1 MTNLNTLLT
10 KLSDI
15 KFKTVE
21 EMHKEYKKKVDS
33 TFDLLEFKPHPM
45 GLGVRATYP
54 IGNQDNKTFEISVV
68 GGDAF
73 YGDGKKTF
81 EVGICLG
88 RSVVVAGWKTK
99 EEVAEIIDLLKDFT
113 Y

>member
-1 MTNLNTLLT
+1 MTNINTLLT

-21 EMHKEYKKKVDS
+21 EMHEEYKKKVDS
-33 TFDLLEFKPHPM
+33 TFDLLKFKTHPM
-45 GLGVRATYP
+45 GHGVRATYP
-54 IGNQDNKTFEISVV
+54 IGDQEGKRFEISVV

-73 YGDGKKTF
+73 YGDGEKTF

-88 RSVVVAGWKTK
+88 RSVAVAGWKTK

>member
-21 EMHKEYKKKVDS
+21 EMHEEYKKGVDN
-33 TFDLLEFKPHPM
+33 TFDLLKFKPHPT
-45 GLGVRATYP
+45 GIGVRATYL
-54 IGNQDNKTFEISVV
+54 IGNDEDKGLLISVV

-73 YGDGKKTF
+73 YGDGEKTF

-88 RSVVVAGWKTK
+88 GSVAVAGWKTK
-99 EEVAEIIDLLKDFT
+99 EEVAEIIDLLKDFNH
-113 Y
+113 